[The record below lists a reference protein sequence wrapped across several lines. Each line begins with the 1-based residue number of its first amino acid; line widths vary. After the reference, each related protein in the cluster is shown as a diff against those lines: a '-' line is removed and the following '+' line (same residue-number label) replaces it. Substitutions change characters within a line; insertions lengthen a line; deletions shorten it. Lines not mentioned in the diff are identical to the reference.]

1 MREVFIQVFTQILFD
16 LLLLALSVGFAYIS
30 KLLSQTHK
38 MEHVA
43 LAMEELEKVVV
54 NIVDELQQTT
64 VEKMKA
70 ATEDGKLTKTDI
82 EWLGKLLVEKA
93 SAQLSM
99 PAANVL
105 SAASIDAEAMIHS
118 IAEAYIAQ
126 IKRGA

>member
-1 MREVFIQVFTQILFD
+1 MREAFIQVFTQILFD

-30 KLLSQTHK
+30 KQLARSQK

-43 LAMEELEKVVV
+43 HAMEELEKVVV
-54 NIVDELQQTT
+54 NIVGELQQTT
-64 VEKMKA
+64 VEKMKE

-82 EWLGKLLVEKA
+82 EWLGKQLVNKA
-93 SAQLSM
+93 AAQISA
-99 PAANVL
+99 PAADVL
-105 SAASIDAEAMIHS
+105 AAVGIDTEAMIHS